1 MCIWNTTLIYYNL
14 WFMRLS
20 KFMLKLKDTKTET
33 HLHRFLF
40 HKIATINFVSS
51 LKIRYCWWSHSHTTC
66 TNIHTIEISR
76 TSYIF
81 AGPKIFNPFLH
92 LFSER
97 LFMCGLLWA
106 WCYFSFSN
114 IRQTHSITGC
124 LKRHRY
130 VLTST
135 ALWFDIMNYLW
146 N

>member
-1 MCIWNTTLIYYNL
+1 M
-14 WFMRLS
+14 
-20 KFMLKLKDTKTET
+20 KDTKTET

-66 TNIHTIEISR
+66 TNIHTIEVSR

-92 LFSER
+92 LFSEG

-114 IRQTHSITGC
+114 IRQTHSNMGC
-124 LKRHRY
+124 LKRLDY
-130 VLTST
+130 LFTST
-135 ALWFDIMNYLW
+135 QLRFLHWVANESLRTELIQLRKLENICSVL
-146 N
+146 